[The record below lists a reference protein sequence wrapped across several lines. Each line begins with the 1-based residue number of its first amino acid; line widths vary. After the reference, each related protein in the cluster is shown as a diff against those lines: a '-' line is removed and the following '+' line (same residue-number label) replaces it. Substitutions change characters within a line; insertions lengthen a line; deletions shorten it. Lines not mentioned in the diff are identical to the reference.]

1 MEKIARQLIE
11 FSTLRIAGAGLAL
24 IIGLNSPITAQADEA
39 YAKNLLKSMSDY
51 MSAQKNLSLNYDA
64 DY

>member
-11 FSTLRIAGAGLAL
+11 FPTLRIAGAGLAL

-39 YAKNLLKSMSDY
+39 YAKNLLKETLKKTSKSGEIP
-51 MSAQKNLSLNYDA
+51 A
-64 DY
+64 